1 MKMESQKQ
9 QEHVFFLATENIFIH
24 VNKPFRIQQE
34 MIETRNFIPEAL
46 MIQQIQESKRAEID
60 CNSFLKVTRGEKLM
74 AGLESELWKMED
86 ELLEQKILSLAD
98 EEDQNGG
105 DEEDWDEE
113 DDDFDDEDE
122 DWDEEDEDW
131 DEEDED
137 WDDEDE
143 FDDDDEEE
151 DEDWDEDEE
160 EEE

>member
-1 MKMESQKQ
+1 
-9 QEHVFFLATENIFIH
+9 
-24 VNKPFRIQQE
+24 IQTE
-34 MIETRNFIPEAL
+34 MIESRNFIPEAL

-74 AGLESELWKMED
+74 PGLESELWKMED
-86 ELLEQKILSLAD
+86 ELLEQKFLSLAD
-98 EEDQNGG
+98 EEDENGGG
-105 DEEDWDEE
+105 DE
-113 DDDFDDEDE
+113 E

-143 FDDDDEEE
+143 DWDEEDEDWDDEDELDDDDDDEEE
-151 DEDWDEDEE
+151 EWDEDEE

>member
-24 VNKPFRIQQE
+24 VNKPFRIQHE
-34 MIETRNFIPEAL
+34 MIESRNFIPEAL

-74 AGLESELWKMED
+74 AGLEFELWKMED
-86 ELLEQKILSLAD
+86 ELLDQKFLSLAD
-98 EEDQNGG
+98 
-105 DEEDWDEE
+105 DEEDNDE
-113 DDDFDDEDE
+113 E

-143 FDDDDEEE
+143 DWDEEDEDWDDEDEFDEDEDDEE
-151 DEDWDEDEE
+151 EDWDEDEE

>member
-24 VNKPFRIQQE
+24 VNKPFKIQHE

-86 ELLEQKILSLAD
+86 ELLDQKFLSLAD
-98 EEDQNGG
+98 EDEEDNDG
-105 DEEDWDEE
+105 EDWDEE
-113 DDDFDDEDE
+113 DDDFDEEDD
-122 DWDEEDEDW
+122 DWDDEDEDW

-143 FDDDDEEE
+143 VDDDDDDE
-151 DEDWDEDEE
+151 EDWDEDEE

>member
-24 VNKPFRIQQE
+24 VNKPFRIQHE
-34 MIETRNFIPEAL
+34 MIESRNFIPEAL

-74 AGLESELWKMED
+74 AGLEFELWKMED
-86 ELLEQKILSLAD
+86 ELLDQKFLSLAD
-98 EEDQNGG
+98 DADEDGG
-105 DEEDWDEE
+105 DE
-113 DDDFDDEDE
+113 E

-143 FDDDDEEE
+143 DWDEEDEDWDDEDELDE
-151 DEDWDEDEE
+151 DEDDEEDWDEDEE

>member
-34 MIETRNFIPEAL
+34 MIESRNFIPEAL
-46 MIQQIQESKRAEID
+46 MIHQIQESKRAEID

-74 AGLESELWKMED
+74 AGLESEVWKIED
-86 ELLEQKILSLAD
+86 EIWNQNSISLAEGDGDDSD
-98 EEDQNGG
+98 EE
-105 DEEDWDEE
+105 EW
-113 DDDFDDEDE
+113 DDDDE

-137 WDDEDE
+137 WDEEDEEWDEEDE
-143 FDDDDEEE
+143 FDDEDEDE

>member
-34 MIETRNFIPEAL
+34 MIESRNFIPEAL

-74 AGLESELWKMED
+74 AGLESKLWKMED
-86 ELLEQKILSLAD
+86 ELLDQKFLSLAD
-98 EEDQNGG
+98 DADEDGG
-105 DEEDWDEE
+105 DE
-113 DDDFDDEDE
+113 E

-143 FDDDDEEE
+143 DWDEEDEDWDDEDEVDDDDEDEE
-151 DEDWDEDEE
+151 EDWDEDEE
-160 EEE
+160 EE

>member
-34 MIETRNFIPEAL
+34 MIESRNFIPEAL

-86 ELLEQKILSLAD
+86 ELLDQKLLSLAD
-98 EEDQNGG
+98 
-105 DEEDWDEE
+105 DEEDNDE
-113 DDDFDDEDE
+113 E

-143 FDDDDEEE
+143 DWDEEDEDWDDEDEFDEDEDDEE
-151 DEDWDEDEE
+151 EDWDEDEE

>member
-24 VNKPFRIQQE
+24 VNKPFRIQHE
-34 MIETRNFIPEAL
+34 MIESRNFIPEAL

-74 AGLESELWKMED
+74 AGLEFELWKMED
-86 ELLEQKILSLAD
+86 ELLEQKFLSLAD
-98 EEDQNGG
+98 EEDN
-105 DEEDWDEE
+105 DE
-113 DDDFDDEDE
+113 E

-143 FDDDDEEE
+143 DWDEEDEDWDDEDEFDEDEDDEE
-151 DEDWDEDEE
+151 EDWDEDEE

>member
-24 VNKPFRIQQE
+24 VNKPFKIQQE

-74 AGLESELWKMED
+74 SGLESELWKMED
-86 ELLEQKILSLAD
+86 ELLDQKFLSLAD
-98 EEDQNGG
+98 EEDEDG
-105 DEEDWDEE
+105 DE
-113 DDDFDDEDE
+113 E

-143 FDDDDEEE
+143 DWDEEDEDWDDEDEFEDDEEDE

>member
-24 VNKPFRIQQE
+24 VNKPFRIQHE
-34 MIETRNFIPEAL
+34 MIESRNFIPEAL

-86 ELLEQKILSLAD
+86 ELLDQKFLSLAD
-98 EEDQNGG
+98 E
-105 DEEDWDEE
+105 DEEDNDE
-113 DDDFDDEDE
+113 E

-143 FDDDDEEE
+143 DWDEEDEDWDDEDELDDDDDEE
-151 DEDWDEDEE
+151 EDWDEDEE

>member
-24 VNKPFRIQQE
+24 VNKPFRIQHE

-86 ELLEQKILSLAD
+86 ELLDQKFLSLAD
-98 EEDQNGG
+98 E
-105 DEEDWDEE
+105 DEEDNDE
-113 DDDFDDEDE
+113 E

-143 FDDDDEEE
+143 DWDEEDEDWDDEDDADEDDDDE
-151 DEDWDEDEE
+151 EDWDEDEE

>member
-1 MKMESQKQ
+1 
-9 QEHVFFLATENIFIH
+9 
-24 VNKPFRIQQE
+24 

-86 ELLEQKILSLAD
+86 ELLDQKFLSLAD
-98 EEDQNGG
+98 EDEEDNDG
-105 DEEDWDEE
+105 EDWDEE
-113 DDDFDDEDE
+113 DDDFDEEDD
-122 DWDEEDEDW
+122 DWDDEDEDW

-143 FDDDDEEE
+143 VDDDDDDE
-151 DEDWDEDEE
+151 EDWDEDEE

>member
-24 VNKPFRIQQE
+24 VNKPFRIQHE
-34 MIETRNFIPEAL
+34 MIESRNFIPEAL

-86 ELLEQKILSLAD
+86 ELLDQKFLSLAD
-98 EEDQNGG
+98 EDEGDS

-113 DDDFDDEDE
+113 DEDWDEEDE

-137 WDDEDE
+137 WDDEDDLDE
-143 FDDDDEEE
+143 DDDDE
-151 DEDWDEDEE
+151 EDWDEDEE
-160 EEE
+160 EE

>member
-24 VNKPFRIQQE
+24 VNKPFRIQHE
-34 MIETRNFIPEAL
+34 MIESRNFIPEAL

-86 ELLEQKILSLAD
+86 ELLDQNFLSLAD
-98 EEDQNGG
+98 E
-105 DEEDWDEE
+105 DEEDNDE
-113 DDDFDDEDE
+113 E

-143 FDDDDEEE
+143 DWDEEDEDWDDEDELDDDDDEE
-151 DEDWDEDEE
+151 EDWDEDEE

>member
-24 VNKPFRIQQE
+24 VNKPFRIQHE

-86 ELLEQKILSLAD
+86 ELLDQKFLSLAD
-98 EEDQNGG
+98 EDEGDS

-113 DDDFDDEDE
+113 DEDWDEEDE

-137 WDDEDE
+137 WDDEDDLDE
-143 FDDDDEEE
+143 DDDDE
-151 DEDWDEDEE
+151 EDWDEDEE
-160 EEE
+160 EE

>member
-24 VNKPFRIQQE
+24 VNKPFRIQHE

-86 ELLEQKILSLAD
+86 ELLDQKFLSLAD
-98 EEDQNGG
+98 EDEEGNG
-105 DEEDWDEE
+105 EEDWDEE
-113 DDDFDDEDE
+113 DDDFDEEED
-122 DWDEEDEDW
+122 DWDDEDEDW

-143 FDDDDEEE
+143 LDDDDDDE
-151 DEDWDEDEE
+151 EDWDEDEE